1 MSANGC
7 KYGSSHG
14 TAADVLW
21 RAPRLVVGK
30 GDNDKVCRTEGSNSG
45 GRKEYKDELRNKSLT
60 HTFSSDESFL
70 LNQVFVCFCLLLLLF
85 SRIFIFLF
93 LVFCC
98 CFALLNFLN
107 FFYFVIS

>member
-1 MSANGC
+1 MSASGC

-45 GRKEYKDELRNKSLT
+45 TRKEYKDELCNKSLT
-60 HTFSSDESFL
+60 HSAQM
-70 LNQVFVCFCLLLLLF
+70 NPLF
-85 SRIFIFLF
+85 
-93 LVFCC
+93 
-98 CFALLNFLN
+98 
-107 FFYFVIS
+107 